1 MNVPDGLYAIYN
13 VNPKSKI
20 VQSITT
26 FNSYRSLRVSDEKG
40 IITEFV
46 QICNHSN
53 ANQTVAIRSPVKGK
67 YLTMNRLKSGTYG
80 NASIL
85 QSNFNG
91 TNVDDINSAFEL
103 FAPGNSKQDAEQF
116 EVIIRSVQFGRVVLL
131 DGFGAVFILK
141 PRFDHYFTKKLVNN
155 SVGLL

>member
-26 FNSYRSLRVSDEKG
+26 FNSHRSLRVSDEKG
-40 IITEFV
+40 IITKFV
-46 QICNHSN
+46 QIFNHSKD
-53 ANQTVAIRSPVKGK
+53 ANQTVTIRCSVTGK

-80 NASIL
+80 NSFIL

-141 PRFDHYFTKKLVNN
+141 PRFDHYFF
-155 SVGLL
+155 

>member
-1 MNVPDGLYAIYN
+1 MNAPDGLYAIYN

-20 VQSITT
+20 IQSITT

-40 IITEFV
+40 IITKFV
-46 QICNHSN
+46 QIFNHSKA
-53 ANQTVAIRSPVKGK
+53 ANQTVAIRCPVTGK

-80 NASIL
+80 NSSIL

-103 FAPGNSKQDAEQF
+103 FATGNSKQNAEQF

-141 PRFDHYFTKKLVNN
+141 PRFDHYFKKNW
-155 SVGLL
+155 